1 MLSHWNSGMC
11 VYTVCNISN
20 TQTAKTCSGRV
31 WCLWRGMNEILCSQ
45 VLSLV
50 ALLYFLPNPLKG
62 AVAKHNPVT
71 VGKWTHGPAKCY
83 VYNTQLQVTLM
94 PDWKGQIFCLRRG
107 DAVPRLHTRSSVN
120 QEEDIWAQSWW
131 LGLGYL
137 LTRLKSRTWQVY
149 ICRNHTATERSQ
161 TWNCRHIQ
169 LI

>member
-1 MLSHWNSGMC
+1 MLSHWNSGIC
-11 VYTVCNISN
+11 VYTVYNISN

-107 DAVPRLHTRSSVN
+107 DAVPRLHTRSSNLSWVWESTMRWENILNIWSCHCQSAVLKLN
-120 QEEDIWAQSWW
+120 Q
-131 LGLGYL
+131 
-137 LTRLKSRTWQVY
+137 
-149 ICRNHTATERSQ
+149 
-161 TWNCRHIQ
+161 
-169 LI
+169 